1 MENISKDKFEP
12 IGIDIEHSNAVVRPS
27 MTYWQDA
34 WRRFK
39 NNKIA
44 VISAIIILLMCIMA
58 IVGPMLTKYSFET
71 NNLANIDQA
80 PNMEH
85 WFGTDELGRDLW
97 ARFWR
102 GTMVSLSIGLIAAAL
117 DSVIG
122 VLIGG
127 LAGYYGGKVDMFIM
141 RFIDVLNAIP
151 NMIFIMLIMV
161 AFGAGIF
168 PIIISFAITGWI
180 GMARLV
186 RGQILQLK
194 EQEFVLA
201 ARTLGAGSRRI
212 LFQHL
217 IPNTLGIIIVNLTM
231 RIPSAI
237 FTEAF
242 LSFIGLG
249 VKPPESSWGQLAAR
263 GVASLLSKP
272 YQLIIPSIFICITML
287 AFNLLGDGVRDA
299 LDPKM
304 RK

>member
-1 MENISKDKFEP
+1 MADIDKEKFER
-12 IGIDIEHSNAVVRPS
+12 IGTDIEHSNAVVRPS

-39 NNKIA
+39 NNKVA
-44 VISAIIILLMCIMA
+44 VVSAIVILLMFIMA
-58 IVGPMLTKYSFET
+58 IVGPMMTKYSFDA
-71 NNLANIDQA
+71 NNLANIDQ
-80 PNMEH
+80 PPSSEH

-97 ARFWR
+97 ARVWR
-102 GTMVSLSIGLIAAAL
+102 GTKVSLSIGLIAAAL
-117 DSVIG
+117 DSIIG
-122 VLIGG
+122 VLVGG
-127 LAGYYGGKVDMFIM
+127 IAGYYGGKVDMIIM
-141 RFIDVLNAIP
+141 RFIDIIGAIP
-151 NMIFIMLIMV
+151 EMVFILLIMV
-161 AFGAGIF
+161 AFGSGVL
-168 PIIISFAITGWI
+168 PIILAFAITGWI

-201 ARTLGAGSRRI
+201 AKTLGASSPRI
-212 LFQHL
+212 LFKHL

-242 LSFIGLG
+242 LSYIGLG
-249 VKPPESSWGQLAAR
+249 VKSPESSWGQLASR
-263 GVASLLSKP
+263 GVATMMSTP
-272 YQLIIPSIFICITML
+272 YQLFIPAIFICITML
-287 AFNLLGDGVRDA
+287 AFNLLGDGIRDA

>member
-1 MENISKDKFEP
+1 MENIDKSKFEH
-12 IGIDIEHSNAVVRPS
+12 IGINAERSNIVVRPS

-34 WRRFK
+34 FRRFK
-39 NNKIA
+39 NNKVA
-44 VISAIIILLMCIMA
+44 LISALIILLIIIMSF
-58 IVGPMLTKYSFET
+58 IGPMMTKYTFDT
-71 NNLANIDQA
+71 NNLALVDQP
-80 PNMEH
+80 PNADH

-102 GTMVSLSIGLIAAAL
+102 GTKISLSIGLVAAIL
-117 DSVIG
+117 DSILG

-127 LAGYYGGKVDMFIM
+127 VAGYYGGKLDMFIM
-141 RFIDVLNAIP
+141 RFIDILNAIP

-161 AFGAGIF
+161 AFGSGVL

-194 EQEFVLA
+194 QQEFVLA
-201 ARTLGAGSRRI
+201 AKTLGASSGRI

-263 GVASLLSKP
+263 GVSSILTSP
-272 YQLIIPSIFICITML
+272 YQLLIPSAFICITML
-287 AFNLLGDGVRDA
+287 AFNLMGDGVRDA
-299 LDPKM
+299 LDPRM